1 MIETSTPNAAA
12 AARALLAVRR
22 GAPRLRALP
31 APLAPQTLAE
41 AYAIQYAMLRELN
54 SSIAGWKASLF
65 DSENGICAPLP
76 ANAVRDAPAYLVPSR
91 MPTQNNSQFGIE
103 PEVAFRLGQDLPPL
117 RAGARYDRDSV
128 SAALVSAHAVIE
140 VVVTRYV
147 DWNAVT
153 QLERVADSFMNEMLI
168 VGPSMPDWRSL
179 TLESLRLEVRV
190 DGKPVHQAVGGHPL
204 NDPLKPVVWLANHLS
219 QFGQGLRAGEIVT
232 TGSWND
238 VRYVGFEQSVTAWF
252 DGLGSAIVNF

>member
-22 GAPRLRALP
+22 GAPRLRAQP

-41 AYAIQYAMLRELN
+41 AYAVQYALLRELN

-65 DSENGICAPLP
+65 DAENGICAPLP
-76 ANAVRDAPAYLVPSR
+76 ANAVRDAPAYLVPAH

-103 PEVAFRLGQDLPPL
+103 AEVAFRLGSDLPPL
-117 RAGARYDRDSV
+117 GAGSRYDRESV

-140 VVVTRYV
+140 VLVSRFV
-147 DWNAVT
+147 DLEAVS
-153 QLERVADSFMNEMLI
+153 QLERVADCFMNELLI
-168 VGPSMPDWRSL
+168 VGPSVPDWRSL
-179 TLESLRLEVRV
+179 PLASLPLELRV
-190 DGKPVHQAVGGHPL
+190 DGKPVHQARGGHPL
-204 NDPLKPVVWLANHLS
+204 NDPLLPVVWLANHLS

-232 TGSWND
+232 TGSWNG
-238 VRYVGFEQSVTAWF
+238 VRHVSFGQSVSAWF
-252 DGLGSAIVNF
+252 DGLGTSIVSF